1 MFWGSM
7 SFAFEVMIYVGIGLP
22 LVNLI
27 LAQFGSGADGAAE
40 LDTDLSA
47 DVSADFA
54 ADFSADLELG
64 ADFSADVATELD
76 LDAGAGADLGGTDG
90 GMPLRFNIYC
100 LCLSLV
106 TMGAMGVF
114 AMETMEGLQRILT
127 LAGGLV
133 LSILAYVLLYRFLIL
148 PLKRNDAAPLRAKD
162 LQFRRAKVSFRILP
176 ESPGKIETRD
186 ATGAAISYEARMD
199 PDICRAARIDE
210 GEEVL
215 ITEVFAREGFCH
227 VTLPQ
232 RREFS

>member
-54 ADFSADLELG
+54 ADFSADLELD
-64 ADFSADVATELD
+64 ADFSADVAPELD
-76 LDAGAGADLGGTDG
+76 LDAGADLGGTDG